1 MAIYSVDLQREKKMK
16 EAETVK
22 NKIWR
27 ELNQGASL
35 TRLCNIVEQFTG
47 NPVAATLTT
56 LTIIARSKGYHQN
69 LVNEY
74 ISFGKS
80 IPVQRAEDF
89 FLQADKTFLLGE
101 PVIRPL
107 PFVSC
112 EHAMCGAI
120 MNETLIGV
128 VDMPLVN
135 REPSE
140 EDLKLFQYASEA
152 ISIALVINGYVV
164 KDTYHPMQN
173 YILSLLN
180 GSIDSVSY
188 HNPYHIR
195 AMLNGIEALKMAW
208 LCPKQKDNTEMME
221 SELIS
226 FCRKHDHFWL
236 APYNNS
242 FVIVFDVSQETALQK
257 LLKIT
262 KGKAQVILTDSFFPI
277 EELHRQMKLCILARN
292 IAAYENNSDAVL
304 YAGVYKTTYAALV
317 PLRNGEEDLYDN
329 PVFRDL
335 ALYDEKSGS
344 AYLET
349 LRAYFRCRQD
359 IPAMADNLCVHK
371 NTVFYRLSRMK
382 EQFGIDFTD
391 IRQMMGLYIAML
403 VHDEAFEQNRDRS
416 EQQGG

>member
-1 MAIYSVDLQREKKMK
+1 MKAANEEKL
-16 EAETVK
+16 
-22 NKIWR
+22 KIWR

-35 TRLCNIVEQFTG
+35 TRLCNIVEQSIG

-56 LTIIARSKGYHQN
+56 LTIIAKSKGYHQN

-80 IPVQRAEDF
+80 VPIQRAEDF
-89 FLQADKTFLLGE
+89 FLQGDKTFLQGK
-101 PVIRPL
+101 PIIRPI

-128 VDMPLVN
+128 VDMPLLN
-135 REPSE
+135 GEPSE
-140 EDLKLFQYASEA
+140 EDMDLFQYASEA
-152 ISIALVINGYVV
+152 IAIALVINGYVV

-180 GSIDSVSY
+180 QSIDSVSY

-195 AMLNGIEALKMAW
+195 SMLNGIEALKMAW
-208 LCPKQKDNTEMME
+208 LCPKQGDNAESME

-242 FVIVFDVSQETALQK
+242 IVIVFDSSQEAALQK
-257 LLKIT
+257 LLQKT

-277 EELHRQMKLCILARN
+277 EGLHRQMKLCTFTRN
-292 IAAYENNSDAVL
+292 LAAYDNRDNAVL
-304 YAGVYKTTYAALV
+304 FTGDYKALYAAMI
-317 PLRNGEEDLYDN
+317 PFRNGELDLYDN
-329 PVFRDL
+329 RLFL
-335 ALYDEKSGS
+335 QLKQYDQKTGS
-344 AYLET
+344 AYVET
-349 LRAYFRCRQD
+349 LKTYFHCKQD
-359 IPAMADNLCVHK
+359 VSAMASALCIHK
-371 NTVFYRLSRMK
+371 NTVFYRLSKMK
-382 EQFGIDFTD
+382 EQFGIDFAN
-391 IRQMMGLYIAML
+391 IQQMTGLYIALL
-403 VHDEAFEQNRDRS
+403 VNDGAFE
-416 EQQGG
+416 EKPGGNEK